1 VTVPPRTR
9 LPAVSALRGAGA
21 RADDLT
27 IAGLVPLSSVDWPGK
42 LVATVFCQGCPWNC
56 AYCHNASL
64 IDCALPG
71 LLRWDDDVESLLS
84 RRRGL
89 LDGVVFTG
97 GEATR
102 QAALAP
108 AMARVR
114 ELGFE
119 VGLHTGGA
127 YLHRL
132 TEVLPLVDWVG
143 LDIKALPEDYGTV
156 TGVAAAGA
164 RAWEALGLMLDA
176 GVGHEVRLTL
186 HPDSPQAD
194 TAIEIARRLR
204 DAGVRVL
211 VIQEARAEGTR
222 EAFQQRAQGW
232 DLAAWNA
239 QLDAI
244 RREVADLGFEH
255 FSVR

>member
-1 VTVPPRTR
+1 MTVPLPTR
-9 LPAVSALRGAGA
+9 LPAVEVLRGAGA

-71 LLRWDDDVESLLS
+71 LLSWDDDVEPLLA

-114 ELGFE
+114 DLGFE

-127 YLHRL
+127 YTRRL
-132 TEVLPLVDWVG
+132 AEILPLVDWVG
-143 LDIKALPEDYGTV
+143 LDIKALPEDYGAV

-164 RAWEALGLMLDA
+164 RAWEALHLVLDA

-194 TAIEIARRLR
+194 TAVEIARRLR
-204 DAGVRVL
+204 NAGVRVL

-222 EAFQQRAQGW
+222 EAFQQRALGW

-239 QLDAI
+239 HLDDI
-244 RREVADLGFEH
+244 RREIADLGFEH
-255 FSVR
+255 VSVR

>member
-1 VTVPPRTR
+1 MIALPPVPF
-9 LPAVSALRGAGA
+9 PAAERLRGTGA
-21 RADDLT
+21 RADDLA
-27 IAGLVPLSSVDWPGK
+27 IAGLVPLSSVDWPGR

-71 LLRWDDDVESLLS
+71 IVGWDADVEPLLA

-127 YLHRL
+127 YPRRL
-132 TEVLPLVDWVG
+132 AELLPLVDWVG

-156 TGVAAAGA
+156 TGVAAAGT
-164 RAWEALGLMLDA
+164 RAWEALRLVLA
-176 GVGHEVRLTL
+176 SGVGHEVRLTL
-186 HPDSPQAD
+186 HPGSPQAA
-194 TAIEIARRLR
+194 TAVEIARRLK

-211 VIQEARAEGTR
+211 VLQEARADGTR
-222 EAFQQRAQGW
+222 AEFQQRALGW
-232 DLAAWNA
+232 DLAAWRA
-239 QLDAI
+239 QLDGI
-244 RREVADLGFEH
+244 RAAVADLHFQE

>member
-1 VTVPPRTR
+1 MTASLPTHV
-9 LPAVSALRGAGA
+9 PAVDRLRGVGAGA
-21 RADDLT
+21 NDLA
-27 IAGLVPLSSVDWPGK
+27 IAGLVPLSSVDWPGR

-64 IDCALPG
+64 FDCAVPG
-71 LLRWDDDVESLLS
+71 IVSWDDDVEPLLA

-102 QAALAP
+102 QLALAP

-114 ELGFE
+114 DLGFQ

-127 YLHRL
+127 YPRRL
-132 TEVLPLVDWVG
+132 AELLPLVDWVG
-143 LDIKALPEDYGTV
+143 LDIKALPEDYGAV
-156 TGVAAAGA
+156 TGVAAAGPK
-164 RAWEALGLMLDA
+164 AWEALGMVLDS

-186 HPDSPQAD
+186 HPDSPQAA
-194 TAIEIARRLR
+194 TAGVIARRLR
-204 DAGVRVL
+204 AAGVRVL
-211 VIQEARAEGTR
+211 VLQEARAEGTR
-222 EAFQQRAQGW
+222 EAFQTTARTW
-232 DLAAWNA
+232 DLAAW
-239 QLDAI
+239 QLRLDEL
-244 RREVADLGFEH
+244 RREIDSLGFEH

>member
-1 VTVPPRTR
+1 MTGPLPTR
-9 LPAVSALRGAGA
+9 LPAVEALRGAGA
-21 RADDLT
+21 HADDLT

-71 LLRWDDDVESLLS
+71 LLSWDDDVEPLLA

-108 AMARVR
+108 AMVRVR
-114 ELGFE
+114 HLGFE

-127 YLHRL
+127 YPRRL
-132 TEVLPLVDWVG
+132 AEILPLVDWVG
-143 LDIKALPEDYGTV
+143 LDIKALPEDYGAV

-164 RAWEALGLMLDA
+164 RAWEALRLVLDS
-176 GVGHEVRLTL
+176 GVGLEVRLTL
-186 HPDSPQAD
+186 HPDSPQAV
-194 TAIEIARRLR
+194 TAVEIARRLR
-204 DAGVRVL
+204 AAGVRVL

-222 EAFQQRAQGW
+222 EAFQQRARGW

-239 QLDAI
+239 HLDAI
-244 RREVADLGFEH
+244 RREIADLGFEH